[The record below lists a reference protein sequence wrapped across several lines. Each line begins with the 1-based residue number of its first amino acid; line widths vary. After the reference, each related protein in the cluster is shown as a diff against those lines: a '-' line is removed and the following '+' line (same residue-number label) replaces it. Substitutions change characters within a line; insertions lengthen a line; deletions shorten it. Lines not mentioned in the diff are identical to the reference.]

1 MNTVVQ
7 IDQQYEGHA
16 RQVLLAAFGATLDW
30 SKSCF
35 VVDDDVDPGDF
46 ADVYWA
52 YLTRGRADRRAL
64 VVPDVPGFYR
74 DPSHDHWGR
83 LGIDATAPFGR
94 KAEFRRKRIPGA
106 DALDLRDYLG

>member
-1 MNTVVQ
+1 
-7 IDQQYEGHA
+7 
-16 RQVLLAAFGATLDW
+16 VLLAAFGASLDW

-35 VVDDDVDPGDF
+35 VVDDDVDPNDF

-52 YLTRGRADRRAL
+52 YLTRGRADQRAL

-74 DPSHDHWGR
+74 DPGRDHWGR

-94 KAEFRRKRIPGA
+94 KAEFERKRVPGA
-106 DALDLRDYLG
+106 DTLDLRGYLA